1 MDEITAVIVTATL
14 DEEKGRQVCELACRT
29 AGVPCEIV
37 VAYDKVA
44 RGATKNANAGF
55 RRALKTDARYVV
67 YIVDDARCVQK
78 DWLKRMID
86 VLESNPRHG
95 IASPSGKCR
104 AIQNRG
110 RPSMRP
116 GVQVVDNL
124 SFFCVVIKRELME
137 QIGLFDEGY
146 IHYGQDNDYCNR
158 ARKVGWKC
166 LWVQDVYVHH
176 QPSAYVKK
184 WKRADQ
190 ARHRKKWR
198 K

>member
-1 MDEITAVIVTATL
+1 MGKVVAAIVTATL
-14 DEEKGRQVCELACRT
+14 DEKKGRQTCELACQT

-55 RRALKTDARYVV
+55 RRALKTGAQYIV

-86 VLESNPRHG
+86 VLASSPKYG

-104 AIQNRG
+104 SIQRRG
-110 RPSMRP
+110 KPSMKP
-116 GVQVVDNL
+116 KVQVVSNL

-137 QIGLFDEGY
+137 QVGLFDEGY

-166 LWVQDVYVHH
+166 LWVQDIYVRH
-176 QPSAYVKK
+176 QPSPIIKK
-184 WKRADQ
+184 WKKADQ
-190 ARHRKKWR
+190 ALYRKRWK
-198 K
+198 